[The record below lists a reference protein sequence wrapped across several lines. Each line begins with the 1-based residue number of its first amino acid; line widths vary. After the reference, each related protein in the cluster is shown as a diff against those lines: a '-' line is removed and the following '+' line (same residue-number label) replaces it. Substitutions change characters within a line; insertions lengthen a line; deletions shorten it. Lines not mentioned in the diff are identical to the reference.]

1 MARFSDEAKVGLVV
15 FIAAAILVTGL
26 LYLEG
31 YRIKKRGYVIYAVF
45 DNVGGLGHGDPV
57 TVAGL
62 RVGNVQ
68 RMILFGNKVKVGLW
82 VNSWVKLPRNS
93 IAYIRTVGVMGEKEV
108 QIKPGS
114 SSEMLREG
122 DVIQGGHEADIAELT
137 AAAGSISED
146 LQVILNRLRTTLD
159 KDAQEDIKSSLS
171 NIRKI
176 SSELGRRV
184 DKQINDLNEILSNL
198 KSTSRDF
205 NSLSKTQRKNIES
218 LIHNIQASTVDL
230 KEASGNLK
238 KLSNSLENILGRLER
253 GEGTLGKL
261 LTEESLYDN
270 MEKLSRDLDDLV
282 NDIKKNPRKYI
293 HIEIF

>member
-15 FIAAAILVTGL
+15 FITAAILVMGL
-26 LYLEG
+26 FYLEG

-68 RMILFGNKVKVGLW
+68 RMILLGNKVKVGLW
-82 VNSWVKLPRNS
+82 INSWVRLPSNS
-93 IAYIRTVGVMGEKEV
+93 VAYIRTMGVMGEKEV

-114 SSEMLREG
+114 SPEVLREG
-122 DVIQGGHEADIAELT
+122 DIIQGGHEADIAELT
-137 AAAGSISED
+137 AAAGSISEN
-146 LQVILNRLRTTLD
+146 LQVILTRLRTTLD

-171 NIRKI
+171 NIRRI

-184 DKQINDLNEILSNL
+184 DKQINDLDDILSNL
-198 KSTSRDF
+198 KSTSQDL
-205 NSLSKTQRKNIES
+205 NSLSRTQRENIER
-218 LIHNIQASTVDL
+218 LIRNLEASTGSL
-230 KEASGNLK
+230 KETSSSLK
-238 KLSNSLENILGRLER
+238 KSSTSLENILSRLER
-253 GEGTLGKL
+253 GKGTLGKL
-261 LTEESLYDN
+261 LTEESLYNN

-282 NDIKKNPRKYI
+282 RDIKKNPRKYI